1 MLDVLQGGT
10 AHQKP
15 NQNQNVGPAKAK
27 KNILEQLLE
36 LQTPK
41 PLDSTNQP
49 DNSSIPK
56 KSSTRPIT
64 SHGLWPPSIDPR
76 WRPYTGPWPI
86 CSASPCAFVLPRF
99 APPGHPPLRPQRLHH
114 CGESH
119 PWQWLRRGRP
129 GQPPGSPGA
138 ALGGRERRK
147 QPPWSEDLLRI
158 WVSRHQT
165 GRKSGEDVVC
175 GFSWSAWSRQ
185 ELKWAKTLRHEV
197 RWTVAMIEM
206 RQVQSFLN

>member
-1 MLDVLQGGT
+1 MLDVLQSGT

-64 SHGLWPPSIDPR
+64 SHGL
-76 WRPYTGPWPI
+76 
-86 CSASPCAFVLPRF
+86 
-99 APPGHPPLRPQRLHH
+99 
-114 CGESH
+114 
-119 PWQWLRRGRP
+119 
-129 GQPPGSPGA
+129 
-138 ALGGRERRK
+138 
-147 QPPWSEDLLRI
+147 
-158 WVSRHQT
+158 
-165 GRKSGEDVVC
+165 
-175 GFSWSAWSRQ
+175 
-185 ELKWAKTLRHEV
+185 
-197 RWTVAMIEM
+197 
-206 RQVQSFLN
+206 